1 MSKNRDYYHTARQ
14 GPIPVGSKL
23 CEPCGRIIPT
33 ASFRAHKNAK
43 RHLQKVK
50 AASTGNDPPHPS
62 TLQQAFLSQPTSNLR
77 STANAATSRPRLSS
91 WAGLYADL
99 EADPWDIDTPS
110 QAGPS
115 EDGPRST
122 PHAATSSLTWGD
134 VIPDFKASPLVTQP
148 GSGSRTKV
156 AYCPTT
162 LMGAKCTD
170 SRCQYCHDV
179 LRCEPCGRSF
189 PAPLLKQHQSGKQHL
204 SNVAANGASTNPG
217 TPQYSPSPSAS
228 LSPQPAPPQTTS
240 PPSLGDTFAIVQ
252 VEDPRVIV
260 SGQGGLDF
268 IAEEIATAAYRD
280 PSFPVVSHNIS
291 IKKVTMTSSLSVQSL
306 TLTPSPSR
314 SCECPPDQWCECF
327 ESCLYEEFS
336 LFSSQ
341 LFCVLNWHDSENP
354 IRKAT
359 YDPRVI

>member
-14 GPIPVGSKL
+14 GPIPVDSDSIL
-23 CEPCGRIIPT
+23 CEPCGRTIPIV
-33 ASFRAHKNAK
+33 SFQAHTNGKK
-43 RHLQKVK
+43 HLQKVK

-62 TLQQAFLSQPTSNLR
+62 TLQQAFLSQPTSNPR
-77 STANAATSRPRLSS
+77 STPNTATSRLSRAILADS
-91 WAGLYADL
+91 EAGS
-99 EADPWDIDTPS
+99 WDIDTPS

-115 EDGPRST
+115 EDAPRST

-134 VIPDFKASPLVTQP
+134 VIADFKASPLVTQP
-148 GSGSRTKV
+148 GSGSCSKV
-156 AYCPTT
+156 AYCSTT
-162 LMGAKCTD
+162 LMGCKCTD
-170 SRCQYCHDV
+170 SRCQYRHDV
-179 LRCEPCGRSF
+179 SRCEPCGRSF

-204 SNVAANGASTNPG
+204 SNVAANGPSTNPG

-240 PPSLGDTFAIVQ
+240 PPSLGNTFAIVQ
-252 VEDPRVIV
+252 AEDPRVIV
-260 SGQGGLDF
+260 SGQSGLDF

-280 PSFPVVSHNIS
+280 PSFPVVRHNIS
-291 IKKVTMTSSLSVQSL
+291 IKKGTMTSSLSVQSM
-306 TLTPSPSR
+306 TLAPSPSR
-314 SCECPPDQWCECF
+314 SCECSPDQWCECF

-341 LFCVLNWHDSENP
+341 LFCFLNWHDSENP
-354 IRKAT
+354 IKKAT